1 MKINDLLG
9 TMDRTETRIELYS
22 LNSYKRIAY
31 THESLKKYGET
42 NILTMRMVI
51 KPLTNYSNTV
61 APYLLVYATDAAIQR
76 AKELYDRT
84 KEDNHGIQ
92 P

>member
-1 MKINDLLG
+1 MKLNDLLG
-9 TMDRTETRIELYS
+9 TMDRTETHIELYS
-22 LNSYKRIAY
+22 LNSSKRVAY
-31 THESLKKYGET
+31 TRESLKKYGET
-42 NILTMRMVI
+42 NILIMRMVI
-51 KPLTNYSNTV
+51 KPLTNYANTV

-76 AKELYDRT
+76 AKELYDRA